1 MADEQT
7 TPRRRNNL
15 TDDDVNRI
23 VTALALH
30 TQSCKFDGVSPD
42 DLREAVEF
50 YKNFNELMKNS
61 KKTVLDAFLKLGV
74 GAVCSLIILGLLVK
88 FGKISING

>member
-1 MADEQT
+1 MTIEPVL
-7 TPRRRNNL
+7 PRRRNNL

-23 VTALALH
+23 VTAMALH
-30 TQSCKFDGVSPD
+30 KQSCKFDGVSPD
-42 DLREAVEF
+42 DLKEAVEF

-61 KKTVLDAFLKLGV
+61 KKTVLDTFLKLGV

>member
-1 MADEQT
+1 MADEQV

-15 TDDDVNRI
+15 TDEDINRI
-23 VTALALH
+23 VSAMALH
-30 TQSCKFDGVSPD
+30 TQSCKFDGVNPD
-42 DLREAVEF
+42 DLKEAVEF

-61 KKTVLDAFLKLGV
+61 KKTVLDTFLRLGV